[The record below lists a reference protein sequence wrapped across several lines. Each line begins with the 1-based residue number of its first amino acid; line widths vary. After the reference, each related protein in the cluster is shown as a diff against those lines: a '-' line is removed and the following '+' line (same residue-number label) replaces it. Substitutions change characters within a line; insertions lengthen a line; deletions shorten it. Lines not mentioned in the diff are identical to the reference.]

1 MDYKAEYIKLL
12 KQALAAETETVRL
25 YTAMMAVA
33 PASSLEKL
41 LEVNADETDHQAIIA
56 DLLLEAVAGE
66 SADQEERIPGGG
78 LDGDRILWKPDQPQ
92 SDRDGRGYLIC
103 KNVPIA
109 RTGSQN
115 YLARE
120 MGVADADPEAVIPV
134 MRYPEDVFAPET
146 IASFEG
152 KPVTMT
158 HPPEDVTPENGRPMP
173 KGMYRMCAGPVS
185 TSWPI
190 WSSPTR
196 RSSTRCAADPCGRS
210 PAGIAATMRRIRPG
224 DTARSGYGATMWL
237 SFPLGRAGAAVS
249 IQDAA
254 APAAEKVR
262 KSMNMFNRVI
272 LTALGKAAKDAS
284 PEELEELVATAE
296 TALDAEPAAQAQE
309 AAPAAD
315 EMTEKVTGDD
325 DLGGKLDKVLTM
337 LGELAKKNDREEKM
351 ERKMSDEGDLEE
363 LIEKLTGE
371 DGEEAA
377 TVTEHDAAP
386 DPEVQDAA
394 LQILKNVRPAVAAIR
409 DTRGVPGW
417 WTPCSSRCRRRHDR
431 CAGRSHQ
438 DSQGEGR

>member
-1 MDYKAEYIKLL
+1 MAIAYFGSPISPNQIETAE
-12 KQALAAETETVRL
+12 
-25 YTAMMAVA
+25 
-33 PASSLEKL
+33 
-41 LEVNADETDHQAIIA
+41 
-56 DLLLEAVAGE
+56 
-66 SADQEERIPGGG
+66 
-78 LDGDRILWKPDQPQ
+78 
-92 SDRDGRGYLIC
+92 GYLIC

-158 HPPEDVTPENGRPMP
+158 HPPEDVTPENWSAYA
-173 KGMYRMCAGPVS
+173 KGHVQNVRRTGEHIMADLVITDPTLIDQVRSGSMRQVSCGYRCDY
-185 TSWPI
+185 
-190 WSSPTR
+190 
-196 RSSTRCAADPCGRS
+196 AADP
-210 PAGIAATMRRIRPG
+210 AGGYRQKRIRG
-224 DTARSGYGATMWL
+224 NHVAVV
-237 SFPLGRAGAAVS
+237 PLGRAGAAVS

-284 PEELEELVATAE
+284 PEELEELVATVE

-309 AAPAAD
+309 AVPAAD
-315 EMTEKVTGDD
+315 EMTEKVAGDD
-325 DLGGKLDKVLTM
+325 DLGGKLDKVLAM

-386 DPEVQDAA
+386 DPEVRDAA

-409 DTRGVPGW
+409 DTRERARVVDALLKSVQSDAMTGVLGAV
-417 WTPCSSRCRRRHDR
+417 TRTAKAKADDAATAQQKYADRCREVESAYAARNPHMKK
-431 CAGRSHQ
+431 
-438 DSQGEGR
+438 EEK